1 MIEDI
6 RRLIAADEIEEVI
19 VVLLKVYP
27 NDQALMQLSGYLN
40 QLNDSIT
47 KGVISNDEIF
57 RQRNVIRNG
66 LINRVD
72 ELFSDAY
79 LPPNKAGS
87 SLSKHDIFSCLLLF
101 AMLVSTVL
109 FVYNCIRYNLPGI
122 LFTLPEKQEENK
134 KSTPYTSA
142 YIDEKKLTS
151 FDNSGKK
158 AEYVVFIVRN
168 FNWVLGAV
176 DLSERNGIQTDIC
189 DHLKLIGVESRI
201 NRSDFKGIIC
211 FGNTSVEENLSL
223 PKKMRRMEE
232 EDRAQYRSE
241 YLSNCVGG
249 VLKNRTPIYNSNL
262 GQYTKH
268 EEITDYQRE
277 IIIVGIIE
285 NEVGVINE
293 EALFNGLL
301 NWHISES
308 WSVDIRNYS
317 KVKEDRIPINRF
329 LN

>member
-1 MIEDI
+1 MFTYNGIPKKQ
-6 RRLIAADEIEEVI
+6 VTTQ
-19 VVLLKVYP
+19 P
-27 NDQALMQLSGYLN
+27 LS
-40 QLNDSIT
+40 
-47 KGVISNDEIF
+47 
-57 RQRNVIRNG
+57 
-66 LINRVD
+66 
-72 ELFSDAY
+72 
-79 LPPNKAGS
+79 S
-87 SLSKHDIFSCLLLF
+87 S
-101 AMLVSTVL
+101 T
-109 FVYNCIRYNLPGI
+109 
-122 LFTLPEKQEENK
+122 
-134 KSTPYTSA
+134 A
-142 YIDEKKLTS
+142 YIEEKKLIS
-151 FDNSGKK
+151 FDNSGNS
-158 AEYVVFIVRN
+158 AEYIVFIVRN

-201 NRSDFKGIIC
+201 NRNDFKGIIC

-223 PKKMRRMEE
+223 PKKMRRKEE
-232 EDRAQYRSE
+232 EDRAEYRSE
-241 YLSNCVGG
+241 YLSNCVGS

-301 NWHISES
+301 NWHISEN